1 MSSSTL
7 FNVSSMVNQRQLRL
21 HNKDLSRAMERLS
34 TGARINQAKDDPFR
48 NYEIK
53 NVNSEISR
61 IGKATQNTTD
71 GASLLQIADG
81 TCNEVHGILQRVR
94 ELAVQSA
101 NDTVSSTERFYL
113 NQEAVELLHEVDR
126 IAMSSIF
133 NSKQIFGNKGDS
145 FSDEKRD
152 LKDWK
157 PFTVGI
163 DGYDKEGNKIES
175 RQGVLHIGYA
185 AGVSDEMKISIPE
198 ISAKSLGL
206 DSSMH
211 TYTAGV
217 DIHPYPF
224 SLSTQNGAARAI
236 DDVDFALSSVTTVR
250 TYMGAIISRL
260 DIHNDD
266 LQDKDI
272 TLSKYSSEIMD
283 ADVAKESTVLASSQ
297 IKQQAAISILA
308 QCNARIGKVL
318 EMLG

>member
-7 FNVSSMVNQRQLRL
+7 FNVSSMMNQRQLRF

-34 TGARINQAKDDPFR
+34 TGVRINQAKDDPFR

-157 PFTVGI
+157 PFTVG
-163 DGYDKEGNKIES
+163 YDDADKKIES

-185 AGVSDEMKISIPE
+185 NGVSDEMRISIPE

-206 DSSMH
+206 DSSIH

-224 SLSTQNGAARAI
+224 SLATQNGATRAI
-236 DDVDFALSSVTTVR
+236 DDLDFALHSVTTVR

-266 LQDKDI
+266 LRDKDI

-283 ADVAKESTVLASSQ
+283 ADIAKESTVLASSQ
-297 IKQQAAISILA
+297 IKQQAAISVLA

>member
-7 FNVSSMVNQRQLRL
+7 FSVSSMMHQSQLRS
-21 HNKDLSRAMERLS
+21 HNKDFTRAMERLA

-53 NVNSEISR
+53 NVDSEISR

-81 TCNEVHGILQRVR
+81 TCNEVHAILQRVR

-101 NDTVSSTERFYL
+101 NDTLSSNERFYL
-113 NQEAVELLHEVDR
+113 DQEAVGLLKEMDR

-145 FSDEKRD
+145 FSEEERD
-152 LKDWK
+152 LRDWK
-157 PFTVGI
+157 PFTSI
-163 DGYDKEGNKIES
+163 DKDGKPT
-175 RQGVLHIGYA
+175 RPGVLHIGYA
-185 AGVSDEMKISIPE
+185 NGVSDEMRISIPE

-206 DSSMH
+206 DSSIH

-224 SLSTQNGAARAI
+224 SLATQNGATRAI
-236 DDVDFALSSVTTVR
+236 DDVDFALNSVTTVR
-250 TYMGAIISRL
+250 TYMGAIVSRL
-260 DIHNDD
+260 DMHTDD

>member
-1 MSSSTL
+1 MSSSKL
-7 FNVSSMVNQRQLRL
+7 FSVSSMMHQSQLRL
-21 HNKDLSRAMERLS
+21 HNKDFTRAMERLA

-101 NDTVSSTERFYL
+101 NDTLSSTERFYL
-113 NQEAVELLHEVDR
+113 DQEAEGLLKEMDR

-145 FSDEKRD
+145 FSEEERD
-152 LKDWK
+152 LRDWK
-157 PFTVGI
+157 PFTSI
-163 DGYDKEGNKIES
+163 DKDRNPT
-175 RQGVLHIGYA
+175 RPGVLHIGYA
-185 AGVSDEMKISIPE
+185 NGKMDEMKISIPE

-206 DSSMH
+206 DTTLHTYIAGVDMH
-211 TYTAGV
+211 TYA
-217 DIHPYPF
+217 F
-224 SLSTQNGAARAI
+224 SLSTQRGATRAI
-236 DDVDFALSSVTTVR
+236 DDVDFALNSVTTVR
-250 TYMGAIISRL
+250 TYLGAIVSRL
-260 DIHNDD
+260 DMHTDD

-272 TLSKYSSEIMD
+272 HLSKYSSEIMD

-297 IKQQAAISILA
+297 IKQQAAISILS

>member
-1 MSSSTL
+1 MSSAL
-7 FNVSSMVNQRQLRL
+7 FSVTSLINQSKLRS
-21 HNKDLSRAMERLS
+21 HNKDLGRSIERLA
-34 TGARINQAKDDPFR
+34 TGFRINQAKDDPFR

-53 NVNSEISR
+53 NVNSEIGR
-61 IGKATQNTTD
+61 IDKAKQNSTD

-157 PFTVGI
+157 PFTVG
-163 DGYDKEGNKIES
+163 YDDADKKIES

-185 AGVSDEMKISIPE
+185 NGVSDEMRISIPE

-206 DSSMH
+206 DSSIH

-224 SLSTQNGAARAI
+224 SLATQNGATRAI
-236 DDVDFALSSVTTVR
+236 DDLDFALHSVTTVR

-266 LQDKDI
+266 LRDKDI

-283 ADVAKESTVLASSQ
+283 ADIAKESTVLASSQ
-297 IKQQAAISILA
+297 IKQQAAISVLA